1 MALNVMG
8 DLRKRLE
15 QALFFFDVPVSV
27 NIPKDRPETCVT
39 VTREGGHR
47 LNALQDRPGV
57 GIYCYAPTEEKAW
70 ILADRIADFMQNLQF
85 SDGYELVE
93 QEAMYSDPDPD
104 SRTPR
109 WYLSYTIT
117 THNPI

>member
-8 DLRKRLE
+8 DLRERL
-15 QALFFFDVPVSV
+15 QKALSVSV
-27 NIPKDRPETCVT
+27 HVKVPKDRKPPLVT

-47 LNALQDRPGV
+47 LNSLQDRPGV
-57 GIYCYAPTEEKAW
+57 GIYCYGNSEDEAW
-70 ILADRIADFMQNLQF
+70 KLADKVADFMESLPF
-85 SDGYELVE
+85 SDGYELIE

-104 SRTPR
+104 TREPR

-117 THNPI
+117 THNPIGE